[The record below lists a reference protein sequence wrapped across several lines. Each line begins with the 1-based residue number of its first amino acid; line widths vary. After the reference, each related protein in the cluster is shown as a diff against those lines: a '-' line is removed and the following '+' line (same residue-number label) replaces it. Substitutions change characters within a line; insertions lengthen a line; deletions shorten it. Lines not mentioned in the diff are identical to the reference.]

1 MQITDVICPFCGC
14 LCDDIELIIEDRKI
28 LKARRGCAISRDL
41 FLNHDNNLAEPMIDG
56 NVVTVNEAV
65 EEASAILSRSINPLI
80 YGLSST
86 TNEAVHKAIELA
98 ELLGGNIFWGCNPAE
113 AHPRHFVRYST
124 ESKGQFIPNGRKNR
138 SIVVVD
144 IRRTR
149 TAKTTDIFL
158 QISPNRDYACLQ
170 VLRAIIKNEI
180 PDCQEVAGIPVGD
193 LVDLAE
199 RMKGCKFG
207 VLFFGLGLTMTVGKY
222 LTVAAALALVRDLN
236 KFTKFSVMPMRGHFN
251 VTGADSVL
259 TWESGFPY
267 AVNFSRG
274 YPRYGPG
281 EFSSVDL
288 LARREV
294 DAALIVAS
302 DPRANFPSQAARVL
316 TEIPM
321 VAIDPHRSKTTEA
334 AKVVIPTAAAGISA
348 EGTAYRMDGI
358 PIRLRK
364 VVDSQYPSDED
375 VLGMILER
383 ITS

>member
-98 ELLGGNIFWGCNPAE
+98 ELLGGNIDTTSSVCHAPTSLALQAEGEVTCSLGEIKNRADLLIFWGCNPAE

-149 TAKTTDIFL
+149 TAKTADIFL

-207 VLFFGLGLTMTVGKY
+207 VLFFGLGLTMTGGKY

-259 TWESGFPY
+259 TWESGFP
-267 AVNFSRG
+267 
-274 YPRYGPG
+274 
-281 EFSSVDL
+281 
-288 LARREV
+288 
-294 DAALIVAS
+294 
-302 DPRANFPSQAARVL
+302 
-316 TEIPM
+316 
-321 VAIDPHRSKTTEA
+321 
-334 AKVVIPTAAAGISA
+334 
-348 EGTAYRMDGI
+348 
-358 PIRLRK
+358 
-364 VVDSQYPSDED
+364 
-375 VLGMILER
+375 
-383 ITS
+383 